1 MPQNCTANLQTL
13 STNWKKLFLK
23 QTRPDKQCIN
33 GNWKHGAYFYRNRTL
48 STNEISRNSTVF
60 FRKLLILFKQVNR
73 PFQKSFQFFSSLKL
87 FQFRFGENRTPE
99 ITSFFKLLLS
109 QWVHRQLKDHF
120 SLLIWDAL
128 IVKLFTVRNP
138 WKILWLLNNDTKF
151 EL

>member
-1 MPQNCTANLQTL
+1 MPQNCTTILQTL
-13 STNWKKLFLK
+13 STNCEKLFLK

-48 STNEISRNSTVF
+48 STSERSRNFSF

-73 PFQKSFQFFSSLKL
+73 PFQKSFQLFSSLKL
-87 FQFRFGENRTPE
+87 FQFRFGENRTLE

-128 IVKLFTVRNP
+128 IVKIVYSQTPLKNFV
-138 WKILWLLNNDTKF
+138 IIAVF
-151 EL
+151 E